1 MWTIIALAA
10 LIAVAII
17 ACVKYGGA
25 LLLGLCRMAGE
36 ADDAADAIQDD
47 MQQRGLWS

>member
-1 MWTIIALAA
+1 MWTIVALAA
-10 LIAVAII
+10 IVAVAII

-36 ADDAADAIQDD
+36 ADDAADAILDEI
-47 MQQRGLWS
+47 QQRGLWS